1 MSNLLDQAIVDAKAL
16 KEVAMRNAE
25 ATILDKFSNQIK
37 EAVEQILEADE
48 DFPGEEGDEGIE
60 GLEAGALG
68 AGEEEGGEGEEQGS
82 ELSMPLAS
90 AEGVEMCAC
99 PDETF
104 KVDIDLQNLEADLD
118 SMKEPGESLEAAEMI
133 GAEEE
138 EEAGFGDLGALL
150 PENLEFDQNLLEDLL
165 DENSEDYSLEEDLL
179 DELAQM
185 VEVEGP
191 AELEEVGGSTSPP
204 YRSMDAQYG
213 SDPEPPGMGSKIGPA
228 YPGLTSGAGAHIRNK
243 PPATPSIFGGGGVSD
258 QGPPA
263 AKRDNKRK
271 GSKKELDEDSSFF
284 DPATERAEGVEAAAQ
299 TSAAPYVAA
308 TESIDINEDD
318 LNEIVEA
325 LTVDIDPLKTERSGW
340 LETPQ
345 SVFHLAEEEL
355 LAMLEDS
362 ERREQHDAMTGA
374 LKKLQESHNKLK
386 SDVEKLNADKKEL
399 VGVANRLKNKL
410 TESNLANAKLLYT
423 NKVLIGDSLNER
435 QKNKIVEALS
445 NSENIEEAKVIYETL
460 QSATGSTI
468 KNKKPESL
476 SEALNKA
483 TSTVILSHRQRERE
497 DKTIQDDS
505 SVSRWKILAG
515 LNKK

>member
-1 MSNLLDQAIVDAKAL
+1 
-16 KEVAMRNAE
+16 
-25 ATILDKFSNQIK
+25 
-37 EAVEQILEADE
+37 
-48 DFPGEEGDEGIE
+48 
-60 GLEAGALG
+60 
-68 AGEEEGGEGEEQGS
+68 
-82 ELSMPLAS
+82 
-90 AEGVEMCAC
+90 
-99 PDETF
+99 
-104 KVDIDLQNLEADLD
+104 
-118 SMKEPGESLEAAEMI
+118 
-133 GAEEE
+133 
-138 EEAGFGDLGALL
+138 
-150 PENLEFDQNLLEDLL
+150 
-165 DENSEDYSLEEDLL
+165 
-179 DELAQM
+179 
-185 VEVEGP
+185 
-191 AELEEVGGSTSPP
+191 
-204 YRSMDAQYG
+204 
-213 SDPEPPGMGSKIGPA
+213 
-228 YPGLTSGAGAHIRNK
+228 
-243 PPATPSIFGGGGVSD
+243 
-258 QGPPA
+258 
-263 AKRDNKRK
+263 
-271 GSKKELDEDSSFF
+271 
-284 DPATERAEGVEAAAQ
+284 
-299 TSAAPYVAA
+299 
-308 TESIDINEDD
+308 
-318 LNEIVEA
+318 
-325 LTVDIDPLKTERSGW
+325 
-340 LETPQ
+340 
-345 SVFHLAEEEL
+345 